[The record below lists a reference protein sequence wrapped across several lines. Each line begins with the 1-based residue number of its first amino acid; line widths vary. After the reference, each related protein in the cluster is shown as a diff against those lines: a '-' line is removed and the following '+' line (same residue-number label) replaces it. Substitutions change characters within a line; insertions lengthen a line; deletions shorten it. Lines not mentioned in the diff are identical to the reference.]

1 MKNKILSARQES
13 YKKQIKELF
22 RKIKEFDRIVIYRH
36 GHPDYDAFG
45 TQLGLAHFIK
55 NNYPSKEVHCIGDD
69 HVTLTGR
76 CFPKM
81 EVLEHSWFEKP
92 FLAIVVD
99 TSTFDRI
106 STSDE
111 LLSYEKASYIVKID
125 HHPNVDPYGNLQI
138 VDTSMGAAGE
148 LVANILLNSGKKVG
162 KECAINLYKAICG
175 DTGRFLYECTTIH
188 TFEVAKL
195 LIEKGFNITKV
206 YSEMYDQKI
215 SDLETT
221 AWILKN
227 YQITE
232 HGVAYYILTD
242 ETLKKLDL
250 PPERGK
256 ENVNVFAHFE
266 GINAWLSVTED
277 VKKGEWRVS
286 IRSAAKSIEDVA
298 TKYHGGG
305 HAQASGAKLKTFDEL
320 PALLKDLD
328 NLFVE

>member
-1 MKNKILSARQES
+1 MKNKILTERQIN
-13 YKKQIKELF
+13 YKKQIKTLF
-22 RKIKEFDRIVIYRH
+22 KKISEFDRVVIYRH

-55 NNYPSKEVHCIGDD
+55 NNWPSKEVHCVGDD

-81 EVLEHSWFEKP
+81 EVLDHAWYEKP
-92 FLAIVVD
+92 FLAIIVD
-99 TSTFDRI
+99 TSTFDRV
-106 STSDE
+106 STSDD
-111 LLSYEKASYIVKID
+111 LVSYQKASYLVKID
-125 HHPNVDPYGNLQI
+125 HHPNVDPYGDLQI

-148 LVANILLNSGKKVG
+148 LVANILLTSKKKIG
-162 KECAINLYKAICG
+162 QECALNLYKAIVG
-175 DTGRFLYECTTIH
+175 DTGRFLYECTSVH

-195 LIEKGFNITKV
+195 LVRTGFSVTKI

-232 HGVAYYILTD
+232 HGVAYYILSD
-242 ETLKKLDL
+242 QTLQRLHL

-277 VKKGEWRVS
+277 VAKGEWRVS
-286 IRSAAKSIEDVA
+286 IRSAAKSIEEVA

-305 HAQASGAKLKTFDEL
+305 HAQASGAKLKSLDEL

-328 NLFVE
+328 DLFTE